1 MTNTEHRMRA
11 RFAQLL
17 GASLRASLG
26 AAMMA
31 HTFTMALV
39 ITAPMSLAAKPTDS
53 QRRALVPQQLLGL
66 VHAPEVH
73 QELGLSQE
81 QTKKLES
88 LFARIDGEWFRARN
102 LTQDQQYSTISRLE
116 NQVKQWFQ
124 TNATA
129 EQTERLRQLEYRAL
143 GMRMLLRPELSQS
156 LELTDSQLTSLADL
170 AQAVNDAN
178 EKLRQATMRN
188 AVTQEQKDSV
198 FQATQAEQQA
208 LQTVV
213 KPEQIQKLGQ
223 ILGQPFDTTQLKRIY
238 PMAPELEPV
247 QHWIN
252 SQPFSLKDLR
262 GKVVVLHF
270 YAFQCHNCHANFG
283 HYKKWHDKYDRE
295 EVVVLGIQRPET
307 SRERDPTAVRKA
319 AKETDLRF
327 PIMVDLESK
336 NWNAW
341 SNTMWPTVY
350 VIDKQGYIRQ
360 WWQGELNWQGA
371 TGDQRI
377 EGIINDLLLEDA

>member
-1 MTNTEHRMRA
+1 MTT
-11 RFAQLL
+11 RFLRSHWLAGMLLVLVTASFSQAAGPSEAQ
-17 GASLRASLG
+17 R
-26 AAMMA
+26 
-31 HTFTMALV
+31 
-39 ITAPMSLAAKPTDS
+39 
-53 QRRALVPQQLLGL
+53 QALVPQQLLGL

-73 QELGLSQE
+73 QELGLSAKQSS
-81 QTKKLES
+81 QLES
-88 LFARIDGEWFRARN
+88 LFTRIDGEWFRARN
-102 LTQDQQYSTISRLE
+102 LPQDKQYSTIQRLE
-116 NQVKQWFQ
+116 NQVKQWFRA
-124 TNATA
+124 NATP
-129 EQTERLRQLEYRAL
+129 EQSERLQQLEYRAL
-143 GMRMLLRPELSQS
+143 GMRMLMRPELSQS
-156 LELTDSQLTSLADL
+156 LDLSDSQLASLVGL
-170 AQAVNDAN
+170 ATAVNDAN
-178 EKLRQATMRN
+178 QKLRQATMRN
-188 AVTQEQKDSV
+188 AATSEQKDAV
-198 FQATQAEQQA
+198 FKATQAEQQA

-252 SQPFSLKDLR
+252 SQPLSLKDLR

-283 HYKKWHDKYDRE
+283 HYKNWHSKYGKDQ
-295 EVVVLGIQRPET
+295 VVVLGIQTPET
-307 SRERDPTAVRKA
+307 SRERDPTDVRKA
-319 AKETDLRF
+319 AKERGLEF

-336 NWNAW
+336 NWKAW

-371 TGDQRI
+371 TGDQKI
-377 EGIINDLLLEDA
+377 EGIINELLLEDA